1 MLNTKGNNSIDLC
14 RGSKMASHAEQ
25 MQKHFQTN
33 GRTRDIQI
41 HTAKVHSVAWSAD
54 GRRLAS
60 GSFDKTVAIYIVERE
75 RLVSWA
81 SFLGFQFV
89 VANIN

>member
-1 MLNTKGNNSIDLC
+1 
-14 RGSKMASHAEQ
+14 MASHAEH

-41 HTAKVHSVAWSAD
+41 HSAKVHSVAWSAD

-60 GSFDKTVAIYIVERE
+60 GSFDKTVAIYVVERE
-75 RLVSWA
+75 RLVS
-81 SFLGFQFV
+81 SPSLPPVESLETF
-89 VANIN
+89 I